1 MSILDSQGRIFGKVS
16 ILDVGAALVILL
28 VLVGIFIFPGATGG
42 IAQVGAVT
50 KPVEVEVV
58 IRVASQNVSNLL
70 KPGEK
75 TSVIIRNQPYGEVKI
90 KSVKELPDSV
100 TIPLD
105 NGTVKYAPDP
115 RPEAAISKNLVVV
128 LEGNA
133 QITKN
138 GPVLGNNKIKIG
150 TPIELEGFNY
160 NFTNLN
166 VRDMRILDAA
176 KPS

>member
-1 MSILDSQGRIFGKVS
+1 MAVVDSQGRLFGKVS
-16 ILDVGAALVILL
+16 LLDLGAGLVILL
-28 VLVGIFIFPGATGG
+28 VLVGIFVFPGASGSV
-42 IAQVGAVT
+42 AQIGSTT

-58 IRVASQNVSNLL
+58 IRVAAQNVEGLL

-75 TSVIIRNQPYGEVKI
+75 TSIVIRNQPYGEVKI
-90 KSVKELPDSV
+90 KSVKPLEDNVYIPMPDGKAIAV
-100 TIPLD
+100 
-105 NGTVKYAPDP
+105 PDP
-115 RPEAAISKNLVVV
+115 RPEAGLSKNLLVT

-160 NFTNLN
+160 NFSNLN
-166 VRDMRILDAA
+166 VRDIRILE
-176 KPS
+176 KKG

>member
-1 MSILDSQGRIFGKVS
+1 MAVVDSQGRLFGKVS
-16 ILDVGAALVILL
+16 LLDIGAALVILL
-28 VLVGIFIFPGATGG
+28 VVFGIFVYPGASGSV
-42 IAQVGAVT
+42 AQSNTTT

-58 IRVASQNVSNLL
+58 VRVATQNVDSLL

-75 TSVIIRNQPYGEVKI
+75 TSIIIRNQPYGEVKI
-90 KSVKELPDSV
+90 KSVKELPDTVSV
-100 TIPLD
+100 PLD
-105 NGTVKYAPDP
+105 NGTVKATPDP
-115 RPEAAISKNLVVV
+115 RPEVALSRNMIVI

-150 TPIELEGFNY
+150 TPIELEGFKY

-166 VRDMRILDAA
+166 VRDIRILDDQKA
-176 KPS
+176 

>member
-1 MSILDSQGRIFGKVS
+1 MAVVDSQGRLFGKVS

-28 VLVGIFIFPGATGG
+28 VLFGIFIYPGSSGSV
-42 IAQVGAVT
+42 AQVNTPT

-58 IRVASQNVSNLL
+58 VRVAAQNTDGLL
-70 KPGEK
+70 EPGEK
-75 TSVIIRNQPYGEVKI
+75 TSVSIRNQPYGEVKI
-90 KSVKELPDSV
+90 KSVKELPDTVYVPLENGSV
-100 TIPLD
+100 KAT
-105 NGTVKYAPDP
+105 PDP
-115 RPEAAISKNLVVV
+115 RPEVALSKNLLVV

-150 TPIELEGFNY
+150 TPIELEGFTY

-166 VRDMRILDAA
+166 VRDIRILDDKKA
-176 KPS
+176 